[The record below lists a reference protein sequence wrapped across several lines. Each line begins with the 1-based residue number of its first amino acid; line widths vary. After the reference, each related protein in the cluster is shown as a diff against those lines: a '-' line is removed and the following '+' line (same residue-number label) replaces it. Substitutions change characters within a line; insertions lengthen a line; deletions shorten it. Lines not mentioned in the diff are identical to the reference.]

1 MPKFS
6 EYKVVHIDEQACPSV
21 LHGAKVTQ
29 REFLE
34 AQLDSLTED
43 GWQVIYQVVEKKR
56 HWLFWHRESV
66 ITTLAR

>member
-6 EYKVVHIDEQACPSV
+6 EYKVVHVDEPFSQSV
-21 LHGAKVTQ
+21 LHGSKLTQ
-29 REFLE
+29 WELVE